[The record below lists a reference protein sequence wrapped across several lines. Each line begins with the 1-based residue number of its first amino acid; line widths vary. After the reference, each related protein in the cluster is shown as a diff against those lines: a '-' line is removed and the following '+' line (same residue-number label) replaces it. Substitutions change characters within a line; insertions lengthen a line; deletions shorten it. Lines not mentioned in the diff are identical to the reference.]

1 MNVIAEAVRTVY
13 AQKGYTFLDDGSPYR
28 LNIFGVRN
36 YGPANKF
43 SDFLCVCFRNSSSEW
58 VLRQWP
64 GTTMPGL
71 SMLRGP
77 VNPKGTAILVPG
89 QYVDAYKKD
98 LHAGKYEALCQRLK
112 PVRVF
117 RDANRDTQ
125 YDLDPATIQ
134 EGMFGI
140 NIHKAG
146 TLTESVDRYS
156 AGCQVFQRE
165 ADFNLFM
172 LIVESAIKRE
182 STSFTYTLFEKS
194 DFA

>member
-1 MNVIAEAVRTVY
+1 
-13 AQKGYTFLDDGSPYR
+13 
-28 LNIFGVRN
+28 
-36 YGPANKF
+36 
-43 SDFLCVCFRNSSSEW
+43 
-58 VLRQWP
+58 
-64 GTTMPGL
+64 MPGL

-172 LIVESAIKRE
+172 LIVDAAIKRE

-194 DFA
+194 DFT

>member
-1 MNVIAEAVRTVY
+1 MNVIADAVRSVY
-13 AQKGYTFLDDGSPYR
+13 AKKGYSFLDDGSPYQ

-36 YGPANKF
+36 YGAVNRF
-43 SDFLCVCFRNSSSEW
+43 NDFLCVCFRNSINEW

-71 SMLRGP
+71 SMLQGP
-77 VNPKGTAILVPG
+77 VNPRGTAILVPG
-89 QYVDAYKKD
+89 QYVDTWKRD

-117 RDANRDTQ
+117 RDANRDTK

-165 ADFNLFM
+165 VDFNLFM
-172 LIVESAIKRE
+172 AIVDAAIKKGATAF
-182 STSFTYTLFEKS
+182 SYTLFEKT
-194 DFA
+194 DFE